1 MKIEFVV
8 LMKFDVLH
16 FEQIHKFEVGSLGL
30 KSQRPPTKPR
40 HVVVESKP
48 APRKIFLPKPKGVSL
63 HTFVTLFLPY
73 PRLSVDKEILVSNVR
88 SFVHII
94 FLNYL
99 SSSS

>member
-1 MKIEFVV
+1 MGTLKRLPLPNCVFLMLNSLKIEFVV
-8 LMKFDVLH
+8 LMKFDVLN

-63 HTFVTLFLPY
+63 HTFVKLFLP
-73 PRLSVDKEILVSNVR
+73 
-88 SFVHII
+88 
-94 FLNYL
+94 
-99 SSSS
+99 